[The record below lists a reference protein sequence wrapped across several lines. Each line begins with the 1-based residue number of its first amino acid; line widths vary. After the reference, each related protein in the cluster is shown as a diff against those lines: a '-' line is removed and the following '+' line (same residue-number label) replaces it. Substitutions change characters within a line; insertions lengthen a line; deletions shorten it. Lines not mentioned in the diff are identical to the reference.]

1 MKTHIKTN
9 SLSQIKCNLR
19 CCTIVSNRQDAC
31 STKTLLSC
39 GTGILPVHKR
49 PIENGVRSQFNPISA
64 NKSATRFAIVAFLTL
79 SSTIALP
86 SCGAPPSS
94 QQNQVAA
101 GAPQASAPA
110 TTRGEAADSKMAA
123 TPKQAKAETTATRP
137 QLIKKAELSVVVK
150 SIDASTK
157 SVTNIV
163 EKQQGDILGFQN
175 QKPPD
180 SSIRQT
186 ATMQIRVPQERLETT
201 LDSLAKLGS
210 VENRGLTAEDVTTQ
224 LVDSEARLRN
234 LRKSEEMVLKIMDK
248 SGSVGDVL
256 KAAKELS
263 NIRQSI
269 EQIDAQLKSLR
280 NQVAYSTISLTLEA
294 AVSSAQSPEPSLGLR
309 VQETWGKATHSVGE
323 LTFSLFDL
331 GIWLLAYTPYFLV
344 IGAGIYGFKRFKKS
358 QSVTKIEELKPPQ

>member
-9 SLSQIKCNLR
+9 CLSQI
-19 CCTIVSNRQDAC
+19 
-31 STKTLLSC
+31 
-39 GTGILPVHKR
+39 
-49 PIENGVRSQFNPISA
+49 QFNPISA
-64 NKSATRFAIVAFLTL
+64 NNSTTRFAIVAFLTL
-79 SSTIALP
+79 SSSIALP
-86 SCGAPPSS
+86 SCGAPPTS
-94 QQNQVAA
+94 QGNQLAA
-101 GAPQASAPA
+101 GAPQASAPVSVA
-110 TTRGEAADSKMAA
+110 RGEAANSKMAA

-150 SIDASTK
+150 SIDISTK
-157 SVTNIV
+157 SVSNIV

-186 ATMQIRVPQERLETT
+186 AIMQIRVPQERLETT
-201 LDSLAKLGS
+201 LDSLAKLGN

-263 NIRQSI
+263 NIRESI

-323 LTFSLFDL
+323 LTFGLFDL

-344 IGAGIYGFKRFKKS
+344 IGAGIYGFKKFKKP
-358 QSVTKIEELKPPQ
+358 QSVPKIEEPKSPQ